1 MYFVVLQC
9 PNPYIDLNVSPSGR
23 NSMCRSHSSPLNR
36 GFIVRYWYDFNMES
50 LNPRIRLLWVAQA
63 ALFAVI
69 LGVVLAGVD
78 RQLYSLP
85 TAVLAGVVALVF
97 LLGAVYAVRL
107 YAKWRFELQE
117 DALYLERGVITFV
130 ETAVPFV
137 RVQHVD
143 TQFGPIE
150 RALGLSSVVVYTAG
164 SRNADVRVPGLTPER
179 ARELQDTLRD
189 LAVESEAD
197 DAV

>member
-1 MYFVVLQC
+1 
-9 PNPYIDLNVSPSGR
+9 
-23 NSMCRSHSSPLNR
+23 
-36 GFIVRYWYDFNMES
+36 MES

-63 ALFAVI
+63 AIFAIV
-69 LGVVLAGVD
+69 LGVVLAGID

-85 TAVLAGVVALVF
+85 AAVLVGVAALVF
-97 LLGAVYAVRL
+97 FLGAAYAVRL
-107 YAKWRFELQE
+107 YAKWRFELQD

-179 ARELQDTLRD
+179 ARKLQDTLRD

>member
-1 MYFVVLQC
+1 
-9 PNPYIDLNVSPSGR
+9 
-23 NSMCRSHSSPLNR
+23 
-36 GFIVRYWYDFNMES
+36 MEA
-50 LNPRIRLLWVAQA
+50 LHPRIRLLWIAQA
-63 ALFAVI
+63 AITAIV
-69 LGVVLAGVD
+69 LGVVLAAVD
-78 RQLYSLP
+78 QWVVDVP
-85 TAVLAGVVALVF
+85 TAIIAGVVAVGIV
-97 LLGAVYAVRL
+97 LGSAYAIRL
-107 YAKWRFELQE
+107 YQVWRFEIQP
-117 DALYLERGVITFV
+117 DALYLERGVVTFV

-164 SRNADVRVPGLTPER
+164 SRNADVRIPGLTPDR
-179 ARELQDTLRD
+179 ARELQDTLRE

>member
-1 MYFVVLQC
+1 
-9 PNPYIDLNVSPSGR
+9 
-23 NSMCRSHSSPLNR
+23 
-36 GFIVRYWYDFNMES
+36 MET
-50 LNPRIRLLWVAQA
+50 LHPRIRLVWIARAVLGA
-63 ALFAVI
+63 AV
-69 LGVVLAGVD
+69 LGF
-78 RQLYSLP
+78 
-85 TAVLAGVVALVF
+85 AVLAVDSVLVSLPIAVPVAVVSIALS
-97 LLGAVYAVRL
+97 LGIAYAVIQ
-107 YAKWRFELQE
+107 YARWKFELQD

-164 SRNADVRVPGLTPER
+164 SRNADVRIPGLTPDR
-179 ARELQDTLRD
+179 ARRLQDTLRE
-189 LAVESEAD
+189 LAVESEAE

>member
-1 MYFVVLQC
+1 
-9 PNPYIDLNVSPSGR
+9 
-23 NSMCRSHSSPLNR
+23 
-36 GFIVRYWYDFNMES
+36 MES
-50 LNPRIRLLWVAQA
+50 LHPRIRLVWIAQWILTA
-63 ALFAVI
+63 AVI
-69 LGVVLAGVD
+69 GVVIAAVDQWLVTIPTPAIVGIVAFALLAGVAYAIL
-78 RQLYSLP
+78 LY
-85 TAVLAGVVALVF
+85 G
-97 LLGAVYAVRL
+97 R
-107 YAKWRFELQE
+107 WQFELEE

-143 TQFGPIE
+143 TQFGPLE

-164 SRNADVRVPGLTPER
+164 SRNADVRVPGLTPDR
-179 ARELQDTLRD
+179 ARALQDTLRE

>member
-1 MYFVVLQC
+1 
-9 PNPYIDLNVSPSGR
+9 
-23 NSMCRSHSSPLNR
+23 
-36 GFIVRYWYDFNMES
+36 MES
-50 LNPRIRLLWVAQA
+50 LHPRIRVLWIAQWILTA
-63 ALFAVI
+63 II
-69 LGVVLAGVD
+69 LGIVIAAVDQWIVTVPTIGTLAVVGLAIVLGVIYAIL
-78 RQLYSLP
+78 LY
-85 TAVLAGVVALVF
+85 G
-97 LLGAVYAVRL
+97 R
-107 YAKWRFELQE
+107 WHFELQD
-117 DALYLERGVITFV
+117 DALYLERGVVTFV

-179 ARELQDTLRD
+179 ARRLQDTLRE

>member
-1 MYFVVLQC
+1 
-9 PNPYIDLNVSPSGR
+9 
-23 NSMCRSHSSPLNR
+23 
-36 GFIVRYWYDFNMES
+36 MES
-50 LNPRIRLLWVAQA
+50 LHPRIRLVWVAQWI
-63 ALFAVI
+63 LTAVI
-69 LGVVLAGVD
+69 LGVVVAAVDQWIVPIPSAAIAGFMIFALLVGVTYAIL
-78 RQLYSLP
+78 LY
-85 TAVLAGVVALVF
+85 G
-97 LLGAVYAVRL
+97 R
-107 YAKWRFELQE
+107 WHFELQD
-117 DALYLERGVITFV
+117 DALYLERGVVTFV

-143 TQFGPIE
+143 TQFGPLE

-179 ARELQDTLRD
+179 ARELQDTLRN

>member
-1 MYFVVLQC
+1 
-9 PNPYIDLNVSPSGR
+9 
-23 NSMCRSHSSPLNR
+23 
-36 GFIVRYWYDFNMES
+36 MES
-50 LNPRIRLLWVAQA
+50 LHPRIRILWIAQA
-63 ALFAVI
+63 AIMAIVLGAV
-69 LGVVLAGVD
+69 LGAVD
-78 RQLYSLP
+78 RWITSVP
-85 TAVLAGVVALVF
+85 TAGLVGVVAVAIA
-97 LLGAVYAVRL
+97 LGAAYAIRL
-107 YAKWRFELQE
+107 YQVWQFELQS

-143 TQFGPIE
+143 TQFGPVE

-164 SRNADVRVPGLTPER
+164 SRNADVRIPGLPPTR
-179 ARELQDTLRD
+179 ARNLQDTLRE

>member
-1 MYFVVLQC
+1 
-9 PNPYIDLNVSPSGR
+9 
-23 NSMCRSHSSPLNR
+23 
-36 GFIVRYWYDFNMES
+36 MES
-50 LNPRIRLLWVAQA
+50 LHPRIRFLWVAQTA
-63 ALFAVI
+63 IMAIVLGAVFVAI
-69 LGVVLAGVD
+69 D
-78 RQLYSLP
+78 RWITPVP
-85 TAVLAGVVALVF
+85 TAGLVGVVAVALV
-97 LLGAVYAVRL
+97 LGAAYAIRL
-107 YAKWRFELQE
+107 YQVWQFELQP

-164 SRNADVRVPGLTPER
+164 SRNADVRIPGLPPNR
-179 ARELQDTLRD
+179 ARDLQDTLRQ

>member
-1 MYFVVLQC
+1 
-9 PNPYIDLNVSPSGR
+9 
-23 NSMCRSHSSPLNR
+23 
-36 GFIVRYWYDFNMES
+36 MEA
-50 LNPRIRLLWVAQA
+50 LHPRIRLLWIAQA
-63 ALFAVI
+63 AITAIV
-69 LGVVLAGVD
+69 LGVVLAAVD
-78 RQLYSLP
+78 QWVVDVP
-85 TAVLAGVVALVF
+85 TAIIAGIVAVGIVLGSA
-97 LLGAVYAVRL
+97 YAIRL
-107 YAKWRFELQE
+107 YQVWRFEIQP
-117 DALYLERGVITFV
+117 DALYLERGVVTFV

-164 SRNADVRVPGLTPER
+164 SRNADVRIPGLTPDR
-179 ARELQDTLRD
+179 ARELQDTLRE

>member
-1 MYFVVLQC
+1 
-9 PNPYIDLNVSPSGR
+9 
-23 NSMCRSHSSPLNR
+23 
-36 GFIVRYWYDFNMES
+36 MES
-50 LNPRIRLLWVAQA
+50 LNTRIRYLWIAQW
-63 ALFAVI
+63 VI
-69 LGVVLAGVD
+69 LAAVFGIALAAVD
-78 RQLYSLP
+78 QWIVPVP
-85 TAVLAGVVALVF
+85 TAVLGGVVAFAV
-97 LLGAVYAVRL
+97 LLGAAYAIRL
-107 YAKWRFELQE
+107 YQVWQFELQS

-164 SRNADVRVPGLTPER
+164 SRNADVRIPGLTPDR

-189 LAVESEAD
+189 LAVESETE

>member
-1 MYFVVLQC
+1 
-9 PNPYIDLNVSPSGR
+9 
-23 NSMCRSHSSPLNR
+23 
-36 GFIVRYWYDFNMES
+36 MEP
-50 LNPRIRLLWVAQA
+50 LNPRIRLLWIAQA
-63 ALFAVI
+63 VLGAIA
-69 LGVVLAGVD
+69 LGVLLVAIG
-78 RQLYSLP
+78 RQLYDLP
-85 TAVLAGVVALVF
+85 TAVPVGVAALAL
-97 LLGAVYAVRL
+97 LLGVLYAVRR
-107 YAKWRFELQE
+107 YQRWGFELE
-117 DALYLERGVITFV
+117 DDALYLERGVVTFV

-164 SRNADVRVPGLTPER
+164 SRNADVRVPGLTPGR

-189 LAVESEAD
+189 LAVESEGD

>member
-1 MYFVVLQC
+1 
-9 PNPYIDLNVSPSGR
+9 
-23 NSMCRSHSSPLNR
+23 
-36 GFIVRYWYDFNMES
+36 MES
-50 LNPRIRLLWVAQA
+50 LHTRIRLLWIAEVTIGA
-63 ALFAVI
+63 
-69 LGVVLAGVD
+69 VVLGIALAAVD
-78 RQLYSLP
+78 SLLTSVP
-85 TAVLAGVVALVF
+85 VAAQAGVVVAGIV
-97 LLGAVYAVRL
+97 LGSAYAVRR
-107 YAKWRFELQE
+107 YQVWQFDLQP
-117 DALYLERGVITFV
+117 DALYLERGVVTFV

-150 RALGLSSVVVYTAG
+150 RILGLSSVVVYTAG
-164 SRNADVRVPGLTPER
+164 TRNADVRIPGLTPDR